1 MERILKQEDPPST
14 PATLEMVKTVDL
26 SKHPRGKPLGL
37 VLKPLDDSQTNT
49 TTIVV
54 AGWESLGPIQESGCV
69 HLGDRLVH
77 INGAP
82 VTHMTCAQI
91 MVVLRSM
98 LKVTRRLQSIGF
110 ASMTYDVDI
119 DPAKSKSDNGS
130 DISEKAEHFSTNLLV
145 EEIESLQSLLK
156 QLATQKVVEKRGS
169 ERGFLARGSF
179 LNRVAAGRNTN
190 EKSEEKIIKSVKK
203 ELDDAMTHKAEMEMD
218 YLNIVIKM
226 EDDKRELAAI
236 EKDMSTKEKLIDE
249 KTKETKDVSTR
260 LAEHE
265 SRNKALED
273 QARQMKEKLE
283 EWTRI
288 ITKLSEENASLQK
301 HVIDK
306 SKLYAEL
313 RQESATTKQSM
324 EDDAR
329 ELEVLMESEIS
340 MRKETIAS
348 QTKELETIRTT
359 LNNTEARNKELEDK
373 VKAIERNDEDNMK
386 AIEKL
391 RDEKSN
397 LQNELFATSKLF
409 DESIQDM
416 EDSKSTLAVMKNK
429 EEADEEQL
437 MTKTKETEEITE
449 RLAQKENET
458 KTMEEELIKISQT
471 LTNVSDEKTYLQKE
485 VATKSK
491 LHDEARRELEESN
504 EGMAAI
510 MSKSLTDEKLIV
522 SKTIEIEE
530 IVANLTEKEVRV
542 KVLEEEVAHLDKK
555 LNAGICYIEN
565 LSDENLN
572 LETELREK
580 AKLYDGQIQAV
591 EKDKQALADSMS
603 APSENVKKEMHDKI
617 KEKIEDLSNRLTER
631 ENRVKDLEE
640 EVMNVKESLNDRTH
654 DIVTLSDE
662 NANLQKEVASKLQLC
677 DELKKELEESKR
689 EMVAGLI
696 KPLSA
701 EKLTVSKTVE
711 SDETKTTFAE
721 KEAKIKVLEEEVMEL
736 QHKLETRTA
745 DTEKLSNENS
755 ARQNEIATKS
765 ELSIELTPYIEE
777 SKPELAATTKE
788 MATKDSKLNDL
799 TREIEILNTRYVK
812 NERRKKDME
821 EEMTLVVQKL
831 EDGAYAFEELS
842 EENVRL
848 QNEIATKTEAQPLHQ
863 SACIGSE
870 RNLEII
876 PESDESQPDEKI
888 AGLAKKDASTSHD
901 DHALRDA
908 IREKEN
914 LASELF
920 RAKNKL
926 KQKSKLLKRQQ
937 SEVAYFKF
945 LAKEGLEARDLGSED
960 KQFLEALQTLE
971 KGNLLLKDEAASLRK
986 SYESDA
992 NLVGVLKK
1000 GESKRTN
1007 QRSIYAKIEPS
1018 KLDAGANKKPVDRK
1032 TKQQNITQKKLEQ
1045 GELVIEVP
1053 VRADENAALEHRILK
1068 LTKEWEY

>member
-1 MERILKQEDPPST
+1 MEILKQEDPPST

-49 TTIVV
+49 TTIIV

-98 LKVTRRLQSIGF
+98 LKVTKRLQSIGF

-130 DISEKAEHFSTNLLV
+130 DITEKAEHFSTNLLV
-145 EEIESLQSLLK
+145 EEIESLQNLLK
-156 QLATQKVVEKRGS
+156 QVATQKVAEKRAS
-169 ERGFLARGSF
+169 ERGFRGRGSF
-179 LNRVAAGRNTN
+179 LNRVALGRNTN

-265 SRNKALED
+265 IRNKALED

-306 SKLYAEL
+306 STLYAEL

-359 LNNTEARNKELEDK
+359 LNNTETRNKELEDK
-373 VKAIERNDEDNMK
+373 VKEIERKDEDNMK

-391 RDEKSN
+391 SDEKSN
-397 LQNELFATSKLF
+397 LQNELLGTSKLF
-409 DESIQDM
+409 DKSIQDM
-416 EDSKSTLAVMKNK
+416 EDSKSALAVMMKHK
-429 EEADEEQL
+429 GEADEEQL

-449 RLAQKENET
+449 RLAQKESEN
-458 KTMEEELIKISQT
+458 KTIEEELIKISQT
-471 LTNVSDEKTYLQKE
+471 LANVSDEKTHLQKE

-504 EGMAAI
+504 EGMVAI

-522 SKTIEIEE
+522 SKTIEIEQ
-530 IVANLTEKEVRV
+530 IVANLTEKEIRV
-542 KVLEEEVAHLDKK
+542 KVLEAKVTHLDKK

-565 LSDENLN
+565 LSNENLN
-572 LETELREK
+572 LETELRKK
-580 AKLYDGQIQAV
+580 AKLYDDQIQAV

-603 APSENVKKEMHDKI
+603 APSENVRKEIHDKI

-631 ENRVKDLEE
+631 EHRVKDLEE
-640 EVMNVKESLNDRTH
+640 EVRDVKESLNDRTH
-654 DIVTLSDE
+654 EIETLSDE

-689 EMVAGLI
+689 EMAAGLI

-701 EKLTVSKTVE
+701 EKLTVSKTME
-711 SDETKTTFAE
+711 SNETTTILAE
-721 KEAKIKVLEEEVMEL
+721 REARIKVLEEEVMEL
-736 QHKLETRTA
+736 QQKLETRTS
-745 DTEKLSNENS
+745 DIEKLSNENS
-755 ARQNEIATKS
+755 ALQNEIATKS
-765 ELSIELTPYIEE
+765 ELSIELTKEIEE
-777 SKPELAATTKE
+777 SKQELAATTKE
-788 MATKDSKLNDL
+788 MGTKDSKLNEQ

-831 EDGAYAFEELS
+831 EDSAYAFEELS
-842 EENVRL
+842 EENCTR
-848 QNEIATKTEAQPLHQ
+848 P
-863 SACIGSE
+863 
-870 RNLEII
+870 
-876 PESDESQPDEKI
+876 
-888 AGLAKKDASTSHD
+888 
-901 DHALRDA
+901 
-908 IREKEN
+908 
-914 LASELF
+914 
-920 RAKNKL
+920 
-926 KQKSKLLKRQQ
+926 
-937 SEVAYFKF
+937 
-945 LAKEGLEARDLGSED
+945 
-960 KQFLEALQTLE
+960 
-971 KGNLLLKDEAASLRK
+971 
-986 SYESDA
+986 
-992 NLVGVLKK
+992 
-1000 GESKRTN
+1000 
-1007 QRSIYAKIEPS
+1007 
-1018 KLDAGANKKPVDRK
+1018 
-1032 TKQQNITQKKLEQ
+1032 
-1045 GELVIEVP
+1045 
-1053 VRADENAALEHRILK
+1053 
-1068 LTKEWEY
+1068 